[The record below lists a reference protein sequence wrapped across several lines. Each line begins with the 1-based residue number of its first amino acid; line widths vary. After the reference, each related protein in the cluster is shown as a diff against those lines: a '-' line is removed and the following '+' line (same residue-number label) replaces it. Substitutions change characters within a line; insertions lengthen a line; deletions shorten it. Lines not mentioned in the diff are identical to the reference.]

1 MQNMNVTT
9 KLLRAHIHK
18 DAAMFSYIVHYF
30 ILRRTRE
37 KKSAKIGIYGRKYP
51 TTVPL
56 KLSTF

>member
-1 MQNMNVTT
+1 MKNMNVTT
-9 KLLRAHIHK
+9 KLLRAHIHR

-30 ILRRTRE
+30 ILRRTKE
-37 KKSAKIGIYGRKYP
+37 KKIRKNQNKYP